1 MAQKRAFS
9 DRNLFG
15 DVGRKDL
22 KGPGQEWSALREKV
36 GETETM
42 VCTLFVPSNMYT
54 YVSIKYIYIYTYIY
68 SYLMLFGCPAKC
80 VCNHFCEGYLYI
92 FNDEVR

>member
-54 YVSIKYIYIYTYIY
+54 YVSIIEG
-68 SYLMLFGCPAKC
+68 SLEAKLPTIWKDG
-80 VCNHFCEGYLYI
+80 NGTARKKLGRGES
-92 FNDEVR
+92 EK